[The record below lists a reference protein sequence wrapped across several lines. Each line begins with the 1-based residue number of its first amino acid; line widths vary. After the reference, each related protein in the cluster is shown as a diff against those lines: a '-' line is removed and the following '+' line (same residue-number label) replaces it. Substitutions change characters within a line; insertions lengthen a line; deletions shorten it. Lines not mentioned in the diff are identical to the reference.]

1 LLFSKYMK
9 KVILYSVFSL
19 LFLILLGL
27 ILLPG
32 IAKRYAIKHSP
43 ELIGRTIDL
52 NKLKVNYLGGK
63 IRIFDFVLY
72 EANEKDKFVSFDTLM
87 VDIKPLRLVKKEFV
101 MQRFYL
107 SGLSSYV
114 IQEDTLFNFSDLIA
128 YHSREKDKA
137 EKEVKDTTK
146 SEAFKY
152 ELSEIDVRKSRF
164 SFENRNLEDTIQIQ
178 DLSFFISYLG
188 WNQEDRSDASVRF
201 LLQKEGYIEAGIQVH
216 PLQGDFDLSLV
227 INSLNL
233 EGLRNYATEYA
244 EIGSLKGVFNT
255 SLDISGN
262 YNMPEQSLVS
272 GMVEIS
278 DLYVEDINKKQI
290 LGAESILTKIGE
302 LDPHHSS
309 FQIDSLTIS
318 KPYIYFEL
326 KDSSNNFLE
335 ILSQA
340 PASADSVE
348 LTNTDNDSINRD
360 STNQIYYAIQAFNI
374 KEGQIDFT
382 DLTTGQDFNYALS
395 EVEVNSEGIK
405 STADWVRIYA
415 SMLLNQ
421 RGRLVAETGFNPLN
435 TKEIVLDYTIT
446 DFQLSD
452 LHIYST
458 HFVGFPVV
466 YGEMYYKGH
475 TELKNYEL
483 ISDNRLILDQVT
495 LGEKRGGLLD
505 LPLKFALFILKDR
518 NGVIDLEIPVRGDT
532 KDPKVKVGTIVW
544 NTLKNLIIKTATAP
558 FDFLAGMIGVDP
570 KDVES
575 IEYAYMDTTLTD
587 DRQKQLDML
596 LELEQIKEGLE
607 IELLYFND
615 LDLEKNQIALE
626 LAAASPT
633 DSLENDP
640 GKREVGRI
648 DSIADLFTSVRLA
661 QIKGYLFAQNDSTEI
676 QVYPSD
682 SRAPQNMGSNPRF
695 EVKYS
700 VKEAELDTSE

>member
-1 LLFSKYMK
+1 MK
-9 KVILYSVFSL
+9 KVILYGALSL
-19 LFLILLGL
+19 FILILLGL

-32 IAKRYAIKHSP
+32 IVKRYAISHSP
-43 ELIGRTIDL
+43 ELIGRSIEL

-63 IRIFDFVLY
+63 IRIFDFVMY
-72 EANEKDKFVSFDTLM
+72 EANQKDLFISFDTLM
-87 VDIKPLRLVKKEFV
+87 VDLKPLRLIKKEFI
-101 MQRFYL
+101 MQQFYL
-107 SGLSSYV
+107 SGLSTYM
-114 IQEDTLFNFSDLIA
+114 IQEDSLFNFSDLIT
-128 YHSREKDKA
+128 YHSPKDGEV
-137 EKEVKDTTK
+137 EKEMKDTAT

-152 ELSEIDVRKSRF
+152 ELSEIDVRRSRF
-164 SFENRNLEDTIQIQ
+164 SFENRNLEDTLLIE
-178 DLSFFISYLG
+178 DLSFFIPYLG
-188 WNQEDRSDASVRF
+188 WNQEDRSDAKVRF
-201 LLQKEGYIEAGIQVH
+201 LLEKDGYIEAGIQVH
-216 PLQGDFDLSLV
+216 PMQGDFDLSLV
-227 INSLNL
+227 ISSLNL
-233 EGLRNYATEYA
+233 EGMRNYAAELA

-255 SLDISGN
+255 RLDIAGN
-262 YNMPEQSLVS
+262 YNMPEQSVVS
-272 GMVEIS
+272 GMVEIR
-278 DLYVEDINKKQI
+278 DLYLEDRNKKQF
-290 LGAESILTKIGE
+290 LGAESIRTRIGE
-302 LDPHHSS
+302 LDPHNSS

-326 KDSSNNFLE
+326 KDSTNNFVE
-335 ILSQA
+335 ILSNT

-348 LTNTDNDSINRD
+348 LPDTDTDSISRD
-360 STNQIYYAIQAFNI
+360 SSNQIYYIIQTFNI

-382 DLTTGQDFNYALS
+382 DLTTGQDFHYALS
-395 EVEVNSEGIK
+395 EVEINSEGIE

-421 RGRLVAETGFNPLN
+421 RGKLVAETGFNPLN
-435 TKEIVLDYTIT
+435 TKELVFDYTIT

-483 ISDNRLILDQVT
+483 ISDNKLILDQVT

-518 NGVIDLEIPVRGDT
+518 NGVIDLDIPVRGDT

-544 NTLKNLIIKTATAP
+544 NTLKNLIIKTAAAP

-587 DRQKQLDML
+587 GRQKQLDML

-615 LDLEKNQIALE
+615 LDLEKNQITLE
-626 LAAASPT
+626 LVGASTT
-633 DSLENDP
+633 DTLENAP
-640 GKREVGRI
+640 GMREVGRI

-661 QIKGYLFAQNDSTEI
+661 QIEGYLFAQNDSTEI
-676 QVYPSD
+676 QVYRSD
-682 SRAPQNMGSNPRF
+682 TRAPQNVGSNPRF

-700 VKEAELDTSE
+700 VKEAELDNSR

>member
-1 LLFSKYMK
+1 MK
-9 KVILYSVFSL
+9 KVILYGALSL
-19 LFLILLGL
+19 FLLILLGL

-32 IAKRYAIKHSP
+32 IVKRYAISHSP
-43 ELIGRTIDL
+43 ELIGRSIEL
-52 NKLKVNYLGGK
+52 NRLKVNYLGGK
-63 IRIFDFVLY
+63 IRITDFIMY
-72 EANEKDKFVSFDTLM
+72 EANQKDLFISFDTLM
-87 VDIKPLRLVKKEFV
+87 VDLKPLRLIKNEFI
-101 MQRFYL
+101 MQQFYL
-107 SGLSSYV
+107 SGLNAFV
-114 IQEDTLFNFSDLIA
+114 IQEDTLFNFSDLIT
-128 YHSREKDKA
+128 YHSRKNDEKDK
-137 EKEVKDTTK
+137 EMKDTVK

-152 ELSEIDVRKSRF
+152 ELSEIDVRRSHF
-164 SFENRNLEDTIQIQ
+164 SFENRNLEDTFLIQ
-178 DLSFFISYLG
+178 DLSFFIPYLG
-188 WNQEDRSDASVRF
+188 WNQEDRSDAKVRF
-201 LLQKEGYIEAGIQVH
+201 LLEKDGYIEAGIQVH
-216 PLQGDFDLSLV
+216 PMQGDFDLSLV

-233 EGLRNYATEYA
+233 EGMRNYAAELA

-255 SLDISGN
+255 RLDIAGN
-262 YNMPEQSLVS
+262 YNMPEQSVVS
-272 GMVEIS
+272 GMVEIR
-278 DLYVEDINKKQI
+278 DLYLEDRNNKQF
-290 LGAESILTKIGE
+290 LGAESIRTRIGE
-302 LDPHHSS
+302 LDPHNSS

-326 KDSSNNFLE
+326 KDSTNNFVE
-335 ILSQA
+335 ILSNA

-348 LTNTDNDSINRD
+348 LPDTDKDSISRD
-360 STNQIYYAIQAFNI
+360 PSNQIYYVIQTFNI

-395 EVEVNSEGIK
+395 EVEVNSEGIE

-415 SMLLNQ
+415 SMLLNK

-435 TKEIVLDYTIT
+435 TKELVFDYTIT

-475 TELKNYEL
+475 TEMKNYEL
-483 ISDNRLILDQVT
+483 ISDNKLILDQVT

-518 NGVIDLEIPVRGDT
+518 NGVINLDIPVRGDT

-544 NTLKNLIIKTATAP
+544 NTLKNLIIKTAAAP

-575 IEYAYMDTTLTD
+575 IEYTYMDTTLTD
-587 DRQKQLDML
+587 GRQKQLDML

-615 LDLEKNQIALE
+615 LDLEKNQITLE
-626 LAAASPT
+626 LAGASTT
-633 DSLENDP
+633 DTMENDL
-640 GKREVGRI
+640 GMTEVGRI

-661 QIKGYLFAQNDSTEI
+661 QIEGYLFAQNDSTEI
-676 QVYPSD
+676 QVYRSD
-682 SRAPQNMGSNPRF
+682 TRAPQNVGSNPRF

-700 VKEAELDTSE
+700 VKEAELDNSK